1 MSKSN
6 FKPMLSAS
14 LDDVDITSLKY
25 PFLVSPKIDG
35 IRCLIKDG
43 NPTTR
48 NMKPIR
54 NKHVLKYLTGL
65 PALDGELVVGSPTD
79 ALCMNNTQSG
89 IMSFEGE
96 PDFHYYVFDDLEVQG
111 NFCLRAAS
119 AQGKVLALGMDR
131 VSFVGHDEIYSAA
144 DLERYEAEVLQL
156 GYEGVMLRAPD
167 GPYKYGRSTLRESYL
182 LKLKRFIDGEAVV
195 VSLEEAMENMN
206 PLTKDALGRA
216 KRSSH
221 QENKEGKGMIGAI
234 WAQSAQYG
242 LMRLAPGVMNHI
254 YRQRY
259 WNNQGHIIGRT
270 VSWRAFG
277 YGMKDTPRFPR
288 FYGFREDL

>member
-1 MSKSN
+1 MTLPL

-14 LDDVDITSLKY
+14 LDDVNLDSLNY
-25 PFLVSPKIDG
+25 PYLVSPKIDG
-35 IRCLIKDG
+35 IRCLTKDG

-65 PALDGELVVGSPTD
+65 PNLDGELVVGPPTD

-111 NFCLRAAS
+111 TFSLRAAS
-119 AQGKVLALGMDR
+119 AQGKVAALGMDR
-131 VSFVGHDEIYSAA
+131 VSFVGHDEIRSAA
-144 DLERYEAEVLQL
+144 DLVRYETEVLQL
-156 GYEGVMLRAPD
+156 GYEGVMLRSPG
-167 GPYKYGRSTLRESYL
+167 GPYKYGRSTLRENHL

-206 PLTKDALGRA
+206 PLTRDALGRA
-216 KRSSH
+216 KRSTH
-221 QENKEGKGMIGAI
+221 QENKEGKGMVGAI

-242 LMRLAPGVMNHI
+242 LMKLAPGVMTHYDRRFYYENPTHI
-254 YRQRY
+254 TDRLV
-259 WNNQGHIIGRT
+259 T
-270 VSWRAFG
+270 WRAFG